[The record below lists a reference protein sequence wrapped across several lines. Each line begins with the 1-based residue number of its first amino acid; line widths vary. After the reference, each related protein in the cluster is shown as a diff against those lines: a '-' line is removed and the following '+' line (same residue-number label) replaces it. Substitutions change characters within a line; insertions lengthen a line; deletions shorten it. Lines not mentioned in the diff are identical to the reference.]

1 MKYVYMLLCYRL
13 GVARVVGAPRVCVCV
28 TAAALGGVPVSVYV
42 CQISGQHFAV
52 TADPTSKRK

>member
-1 MKYVYMLLCYRL
+1 MYTCCCVIDWAWH
-13 GVARVVGAPRVCVCV
+13 VWWAHRVCVCVCV